1 MKKFSDALWCALFAV
16 VFICL
21 YYFVPSLHVD
31 SMLYGFFI
39 LLGATIAYL
48 SVALISKGLIP
59 RGSASK

>member
-39 LLGATIAYL
+39 LLGGTIAYL
-48 SVALISKGLIP
+48 SVALK
-59 RGSASK
+59 KNK

>member
-1 MKKFSDALWCALFAV
+1 MKRFSGAIWCALFAV

-21 YYFVPSLHVD
+21 YYFVPALHTQ

-48 SVALISKGLIP
+48 SVAIK
-59 RGSASK
+59 KQK